1 MWTTFPSG
9 GVTVCFAGLSGA
21 GGGAEGRC
29 ESLTKMTLPSVRL
42 GTKYHRHT
50 MSIER
55 PSQRPSTAPSVVTAE
70 HRRLEEARDGVK
82 WRRWGNFL
90 SERQWGT
97 VREDYSADGDAWG
110 YFPHEHARSRA
121 YRWGEDGLLGFCDN
135 RGLFHFAIA
144 LWNGQD
150 PYLKERI
157 FGLTGP
163 EGNHGEMAGEL
174 YWYLDATPTGSYSRA
189 LYKYPQRAFPYEALR
204 ELARTRTRE
213 DPSPRIGDTGVF
225 AEDRYFDVEV
235 EYAKVTPEDV
245 LVRVTATNRGPE
257 RAPLEILPQ
266 FWFRNTWSWG
276 TPPGQP
282 PAVKPEL
289 RAVYDRGEHGP
300 HIEGTEPFHGT
311 LQIWL
316 DGAKDLLFCDNET
329 NTHVL
334 YDVPNKTSYP
344 KDAFHAAVCK
354 GIRSAVSPARA
365 GTKAAGRFSLSLGP
379 GESQTVRV
387 RMKLATSAEE
397 APPAPAFAAFDELFA
412 QRRRECDEFYDA
424 ITPRAIAPEARN
436 VHRQALAGL
445 LWTKQF
451 YCLDLERWI
460 TGDPGAPPP
469 PPERRRG
476 RNREWRHLYN
486 SEVLSMPDKWEYPW
500 YAAWDLAFH
509 CVPLALVDPE
519 FAKSQLTL
527 LTREWYMH
535 PNGQLPAYE
544 WAFSDVN
551 PPVHAWAALRV
562 YQIERR
568 LTGKGDRDFLEG
580 IFHKLMLNFTWWV
593 NRKDAAGNNVFQ
605 GGFLGLDNIG
615 VFDRSNALPRGGLLE
630 QADATSWMGMYC
642 LNLLAI
648 ALELAAYSPSYQDV
662 ANKFFEHFLLISK
675 AMTEPTEDGFR
686 MWDEEDGFFYDVLH
700 LPGKGFQPMRVR
712 SMVGLIPIFAVE
724 TIEEHMLERFPQFV
738 KRAQWFISNRPE
750 LAGRMAAVELDPRD
764 GRSAQRRLL
773 SILDRDHLARVLAR
787 VLDETEFLAPYG
799 VRALSRIH
807 REQPYEIELDGQRH
821 RVDYEPGESSSGLF
835 GGNSNWRGPIWFP
848 VNFLMIE
855 SLQKYHHY
863 YGDTFRI
870 ECPTG
875 SGQYMNLWQVASELS
890 RRLVKLFLRDEDGQR
905 PADGAARSDELITF
919 YEYFHG
925 DDGRG
930 LGATHQTGWTAL
942 VAKLIEQSPKW
953 T

>member
-1 MWTTFPSG
+1 MP
-9 GVTVCFAGLSGA
+9 A
-21 GGGAEGRC
+21 
-29 ESLTKMTLPSVRL
+29 
-42 GTKYHRHT
+42 
-50 MSIER
+50 
-55 PSQRPSTAPSVVTAE
+55 VVTAE
-70 HRRLEEARDGVK
+70 HRRLDECKDGVK

-97 VREDYSADGDAWG
+97 VREDYSSTGDAWN

-135 RGLFHFAIA
+135 RGLFHFAVA
-144 LWNGQD
+144 LWNGKD
-150 PYLKERI
+150 PYLKERL

-163 EGNHGEMAGEL
+163 EGNHGETVGEL

-189 LYKYPQRAFPYEALR
+189 LYKYPQASFPYEELR
-204 ELARTRTRE
+204 ALARGRTRAE
-213 DPSPRIGDTGVF
+213 PSPRILDTGVF
-225 AEDRYFDVEV
+225 EENRYFDVEV
-235 EYAKVTPEDV
+235 EYAKAGPEDI
-245 LVRVTATNRGPE
+245 LVRITAKNRGPE
-257 RAPLEILPQ
+257 TATIDVLPQ

-276 TPPGQP
+276 AQPGP
-282 PAVKPEL
+282 KPEI
-289 RAVYDRGEHGP
+289 RAVYGNGEHGP
-300 HIEGTEPFHGT
+300 QIEGTEAFHNRI
-311 LQIWL
+311 QIWL
-316 DGAKDLLFCDNET
+316 DGADSMLFADNDS
-329 NTHVL
+329 NTQAL
-334 YDVPNKTSYP
+334 WGTPNKTSYP
-344 KDAFHAAVCK
+344 KDAFHTCVVNGVRAA
-354 GIRSAVSPARA
+354 ASPARA
-365 GTKAAGRFSLSLGP
+365 GTKAAGRWTLQLEP
-379 GESQTVRV
+379 GESKTVRV
-387 RMKLATSAEE
+387 RFKLSGATSDAH
-397 APPAPAFAAFDELFA
+397 AMPAFADFDDVMIA
-412 QRRRECDEFYDA
+412 RRRECDEFYAA
-424 ITPRAIAPEARN
+424 ITPSGIDQEARN
-436 VHRQALAGL
+436 VHRQALASL
-445 LWTKQF
+445 LWSKQYYGF
-451 YCLDLERWI
+451 DLERWLA
-460 TGDPGAPPP
+460 GDPGTPPP
-469 PPERRRG
+469 PTERRKG

-509 CVPLALVDPE
+509 TLPLALVDPE
-519 FAKSQLTL
+519 FAKQQLTL

-568 LTGKGDRDFLEG
+568 MTGKGDRDFLEA

-675 AMTEPTEDGFR
+675 AMTEPTDDGFR
-686 MWDEEDGFFYDVLH
+686 MWNEEDGFFYDVLH

-724 TIEEHMLERFPQFV
+724 TIEEHMLERFPAFV
-738 KRAQWFISNRPE
+738 KRAQWFIANRPE
-750 LAGRMAAVELDPRD
+750 FSGRMHTVEI
-764 GRSAQRRLL
+764 GTGHRRLL
-773 SILDRDHLARVLAR
+773 SILDRDRLARVLAR
-787 VLDETEFLAPYG
+787 VLDETEFLGDYG
-799 VRALSRIH
+799 VRALSRVH
-807 REQPYEIELDGQRH
+807 KDQPYEIELDGQKH
-821 RVDYEPGESSSGLF
+821 RVDYEPGESSTGLF

-848 VNFLMIE
+848 VNYLMIE
-855 SLQKYHHY
+855 ALQKYHHY
-863 YGDTFRI
+863 YGDSFRI

-875 SGQYMNLWQVASELS
+875 SGKYMNLWDVASELS
-890 RRLVKLFLRDEDGQR
+890 RRLTKLFLRDNHGQR
-905 PADGAARSDELITF
+905 PADGMYHSNELITF

-925 DDGRG
+925 DSGQG